1 MLLLS
6 VTHEEGTRYVSTV
19 RHLAHC
25 GQQVSKKLPALASA
39 GGDMMPAD
47 TEQTRVLIVEDEQN
61 LADLYRIWL
70 VGEYDVRTAYSGK
83 AALESMADREADVV
97 LLDRRMPGLS
107 GDEIAGRLDESDC
120 DTSVVMVTA
129 VVPSP
134 EMATLPINDYI
145 IKPIKKEQLQ
155 STVETAALVRTYD
168 DDISELLSLI
178 SRQQALEEEVPTD
191 ELEASEEFDRLVNKI
206 GELTDSVDDTI
217 EGLWSQSDP
226 FARIEGKLIDN

>member
-1 MLLLS
+1 
-6 VTHEEGTRYVSTV
+6 
-19 RHLAHC
+19 
-25 GQQVSKKLPALASA
+25 
-39 GGDMMPAD
+39 MMPAD

-70 VGEYDVRTAYSGK
+70 VDEYDVRTAYSGK

-191 ELEASEEFDRLVNKI
+191 ELEASEEFDRLVSKI
-206 GELTDSVDDTI
+206 VELNNSVDDTI
-217 EGLWSQSDP
+217 EELWTQSDTDP
-226 FARIEGKLIDN
+226 FARIDGKLTDS